1 MAFFSIVVPVYNVSK
16 YLEQC
21 VNSLLDQELADTE
34 IILVDDGSTDNSGEI
49 CDLFAKRYPC
59 IKVVHK
65 ENGGLSSARNT
76 GINYATGDYVS
87 FVDSDDWWNTEV
99 SVANILK
106 RVKARPDVEMFQYS
120 SLDYYEGQG
129 TFKRKEHDNLMRI
142 RTDSVEHY
150 YQDLLQNGNLEVSA
164 ATKIIKRSFLVEN
177 NLTFKEGILSE
188 DNEWILRLLRV
199 LTVVVVIDEPLYI
212 CRMRRQGS
220 ISNTIGRK
228 NITDLLW
235 IIESSINYYEQNES
249 PLRTLE
255 LNYCSYLWFSALGL
269 SCQLK
274 ANDFDDIRD
283 EFNKCSSVCEYSNSP
298 KTRVAYCTYQIFG
311 LSVTRRLL
319 GVYIQ
324 RKQHNIT
331 NRKKCNIV

>member
-1 MAFFSIVVPVYNVSK
+1 MAFLSIIVPVYNVRK

-21 VNSLLDQELADTE
+21 INSLLDQKLVDAE

-49 CDLFAKRYPC
+49 CDSFANRYPC
-59 IKVVHK
+59 IKVIHK

-87 FVDSDDWWNTEV
+87 FVDSDDWWNPEI

-106 RVKARPDVEMFQYS
+106 RVIAQPDVEMFQYS

-129 TFKRKEHDNLMRI
+129 IFKRKEHDNLKNV

-164 ATKIIKRSFLVEN
+164 ATKIIKRSFLVDN
-177 NLTFKEGILSE
+177 NITFKEGLLSE
-188 DNEWILRLLRV
+188 DNEWILRLLRK
-199 LTVVVVIDEPLYI
+199 LTSVVIIDEPLYI

-220 ISNTIGRK
+220 ITNTIGKK
-228 NITDLLW
+228 NIADLLW
-235 IIESSINYYEQNES
+235 IIESSINYHEQNNS
-249 PLRTLE
+249 SLKSLE

-269 SCQLK
+269 SCQMK
-274 ANDFDDIRD
+274 INDFEEIR
-283 EFNKCSSVCEYSNSP
+283 ERFNKCSSVCKYSNSP
-298 KTRVAYCTYQIFG
+298 KTRVAYHVYRICGINVARRILG
-311 LSVTRRLL
+311 L
-319 GVYIQ
+319 YIRGKQ
-324 RKQHNIT
+324 RYII
-331 NRKKCNIV
+331 NRKKYNTV